1 MRPLRTLIADRS
13 GGAAVEFGLIA
24 PILIAVVLG
33 VAATAGTIRD
43 YHGMRRAVSSGAQLL
58 MATDA
63 DIDAVQEVTLDAW
76 PGKAAGSTVQVSQW
90 CRCGVT
96 QHVCT
101 TNCAE
106 GDYPE
111 MFTQISAATLHTG
124 PLGAQT
130 LTTSQMV
137 RMR

>member
-1 MRPLRTLIADRS
+1 MRSPRQLIADRS

-43 YHGMRRAVSSGAQLL
+43 YHAMRRAVSSGAQLL
-58 MATDA
+58 MATDV
-63 DIDAVQEVTLDAW
+63 DIEAVREVTLNSW
-76 PGKAAGSTVQVSQW
+76 PDKAEGSTVQVSQW

-96 QHVCT
+96 QHACT
-101 TNCAE
+101 TNCDD

-111 MFTQISAATLHTG
+111 MFTQIDAATLHTG
-124 PLGAQT
+124 PLGSQT
-130 LTTSQMV
+130 LTTSQKV
-137 RMR
+137 RTR